1 MKARFIT
8 TLLLTSLAAGT
19 AAIVLPKRTA
29 FATVVWILVLAA
41 YVLLELN
48 AYSRSLLGEHS
59 RFDQILVT
67 HTRERILPED
77 LKKMERGFGWMSYE
91 PSYFDFRVRPILRDL
106 IAHRAKERLGIDVQK
121 DPKAAAGLVDVELL
135 NLSGTRK
142 AESLYGTRNITT
154 DDLARMVRNI
164 EKIR

>member
-1 MKARFIT
+1 MRARFVS
-8 TLLLTSLAAGT
+8 TLLLASLAGGT
-19 AAIVLPKRTA
+19 VAIVLPERTA
-29 FATVVWILVLAA
+29 LAAVAWILVLAA

-48 AYSRSLLGEHS
+48 AHSRSLLGDHS
-59 RFDQILVT
+59 RFDQILAT
-67 HTRERILPED
+67 HTKEPVLPED
-77 LKKMERGFGWMSYE
+77 LKKMERGLGWMSYE

-142 AESLYGTRNITT
+142 AEALYGTRNITT
-154 DDLARMVRNI
+154 QDLARMVRNI
-164 EKIR
+164 EKIG

>member
-1 MKARFIT
+1 MKARFVA
-8 TLLLTSLAAGT
+8 TLLLASLAAGT
-19 AAIVLPKRTA
+19 VAIILPERTA
-29 FATVVWILVLAA
+29 LAAVVWILVLAA

-48 AYSRSLLGEHS
+48 AHSRSLLGEHS
-59 RFDQILVT
+59 RFDQILAA
-67 HTRERILPED
+67 HARERTLPED
-77 LKKMERGFGWMSYE
+77 LKKMERGLGWMSYE

-121 DPKAAAGLVDVELL
+121 NPTEAAGLVDVELL

-142 AESLYGTRNITT
+142 AEALYGTRNITT
-154 DDLARMVRNI
+154 HDLARMVRNI